1 MALIMMDLEEIS
13 RRSIIWSNRAIF
25 WGRGLTKSNKR
36 INFNQNIRLKSALLL
51 LLGSLVFYTSRG
63 QYYLRGEIR
72 DENNGLMPN
81 VKIRLHSSG
90 YLYYS
95 GSTGAFG
102 IPISQLNDSLTLV
115 ADGYEDRTM
124 RVDANEFQTIRLR
137 PIFRTTA
144 APPPSRGLMSL
155 TKDWRPFNKTN
166 WTVDGETYSSLVEN
180 AFIPA
185 AKYPETGFAVRIDKA
200 SYSNVRRFLN
210 MGSTIPPDAVRIE
223 ELLNYFNFGYTDPP
237 PDSCFTLSSHLS
249 DCPWNEGDQLLF
261 LQVCAR
267 KLDPARIPPANLVFL
282 IDASG
287 SMDLPNKLPLIKS
300 AFSLLVNNLRPVDT
314 VSIVVY
320 GSMVGV
326 WLPPTSGQEKKKI
339 LESIDSLAPGGST
352 PGEAGIRAAFRVA
365 KSQMIK
371 GGNNRVILA
380 TDGDFNEG
388 ETSEE
393 ELEKLVTQYKDWGI
407 YLTCLGVG
415 MGNYKDSKL
424 EVLAKKG
431 NGNFAYLD
439 DEEEAEKVLVR
450 EFTQTVYAVADD
462 AYLNIN
468 FNPAIVKDYRLI
480 GFDNKIKALSDSLS
494 GIQGGEVG
502 SGHSLLA
509 LFELTPVSPDS
520 LAARGRDRLARVV
533 LNYRLPHDS
542 LERVTSYSCP
552 NRWIAFHDLQ
562 PCYRFA
568 SSIALFGG
576 LLKKSPFMK
585 QADWKD
591 VIEMAQDSR
600 DPDDGMQQEF
610 ISLIE
615 KARKIYGKGKRVRGE
630 RVVRVDR

>member
-1 MALIMMDLEEIS
+1 
-13 RRSIIWSNRAIF
+13 
-25 WGRGLTKSNKR
+25 
-36 INFNQNIRLKSALLL
+36 LKSALLL
-51 LLGSLVFYTSRG
+51 LLGSLFFYSSRG

-72 DENNGLMPN
+72 DENNGLMSS

-95 GSTGAFG
+95 GNTGAFG
-102 IPISQLNDSLTLV
+102 IPIPGSMDTVTLA

-124 RVDANEFQTIRLR
+124 AVDAAQYQTIRLK
-137 PIFRTTA
+137 PIFRSA
-144 APPPSRGLMSL
+144 AASPPSKGLMSL
-155 TKDWRPFNKTN
+155 TKDWRPMERRD
-166 WTVDGETYSSLVEN
+166 WTVGAETYSSLVEN
-180 AFIPA
+180 DFIPA
-185 AKYPETGFAVRIDKA
+185 MRYPETGFAVRIDKA

-237 PDSCFTLSSHLS
+237 TDSCFTVLSHFS
-249 DCPWNEGDQLLF
+249 DCPWNAGNRLLF

-267 KLDPARIPPANLVFL
+267 KLDPARIPAANLVFL

-300 AFSLLVNNLRPVDT
+300 AFSLLVNNLRPIDT

-326 WLPPTSGQEKKKI
+326 WLPPTSGQEKKRI
-339 LESIDSLAPGGST
+339 LESIDSLTPGGST
-352 PGEAGIRAAFRVA
+352 PGEAGIRAAYRVA
-365 KSQMIK
+365 KSQLIK

-424 EVLAKKG
+424 EVLAKRG

-439 DEEEAEKVLVR
+439 DEQEAEKVLVR

-462 AYLNIN
+462 AYLNID
-468 FNPAIVKDYRLI
+468 FNPLLVKDYRLI
-480 GFDNKIKALSDSLS
+480 GFDNKIKALADSS
-494 GIQGGEVG
+494 NGIQGGEVG

-509 LFELTPVSPDS
+509 LFELTPVSADS
-520 LAARGRDRLARVV
+520 IMPGADRGRLARVA
-533 LNYRLPHDS
+533 LNYKLPHDS
-542 LERVTSYSCP
+542 VERMTFYSCP
-552 NRWIAFHDLQ
+552 NHLIAFRDLQ

-591 VIEMAQDSR
+591 VILMAQESG
-600 DPDDGMQQEF
+600 DPGDGMQQEF
-610 ISLIE
+610 IGLIE
-615 KARKIYGKGKRVRGE
+615 KAQKIYGKKRRLVKVE
-630 RVVRVDR
+630 REDR